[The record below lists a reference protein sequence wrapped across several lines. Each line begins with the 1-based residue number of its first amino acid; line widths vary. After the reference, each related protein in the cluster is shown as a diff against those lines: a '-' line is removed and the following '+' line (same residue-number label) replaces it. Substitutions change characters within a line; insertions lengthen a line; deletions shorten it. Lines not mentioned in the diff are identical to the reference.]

1 MIENIAYFFIFI
13 SILMF
18 ISLGIWFVYS
28 KIKHIKRI
36 NNIFNLNETQILSQE
51 ETVRKADFK
60 LKLLKAGITQKD
72 FNEIILAGVLAGA
85 SLIFLVYIMDFSFL
99 VNITIIIIALATSIF
114 MPLVYLEEQ
123 INARIKRIDNDL
135 AIFLDMLIIILEGGG
150 GLHNSMDRVT
160 TDGEH
165 VLGADLLEETRTFKN
180 EFIAYSSEVAYNNLA
195 QRTGSE
201 AISAIVGFMRLSEE
215 TGIGVKTIFENQ
227 SEDIKSTEILNIEKR
242 AASMNIGI
250 TLVMF
255 LFIIPAVIAM
265 IAFPMSSGTLMSGF

>member
-13 SILMF
+13 SMLMF
-18 ISLGIWFVYS
+18 ISLGTWFTYS
-28 KIKHIKRI
+28 KIKHIQRI
-36 NNIFNLNETQILSQE
+36 NNIFNLNETQLLSQE
-51 ETVRKADFK
+51 ETVRKADFR

-99 VNITIIIIALATSIF
+99 INITIIILALATSIF

-150 GLHNSMDRVT
+150 GLHNAMDRVT

-165 VLGADLLEETRTFKN
+165 VLGPDLLEETRTFKN

-227 SEDIKSTEILNIEKR
+227 SEDIKASEILNVEKR